1 MANPYEK
8 TLIAL
13 LPKNATGR
21 ESAGFREFLQ
31 GERASLPL
39 RLFLETV
46 EQSPVAISITD
57 ERANIIYVNRAF
69 TQITGYSAEEAIG
82 NNESMLSHKTTPRRV
97 YEEMWDRLIRKQPWN
112 GVLVNRHKTRGP
124 YLADLTIAPM
134 LNSKGEVSHFIG
146 IHRDVTGL
154 YGLEQKVKNQKS
166 LIETVVDSIPVAAV
180 LLDDNDGIVFDNQV
194 YKGLTSELGVS
205 EPAEIFLDILKKEM
219 GPDWTEFREK
229 QKSFRNRELR
239 VDLSGNR
246 APRWFSCAGTWF
258 TERDV
263 NVEAYFQQRE
273 QTYLLLTLTDITQQ
287 KRQQEEIRISA
298 LKALMAEEERIQ
310 GLRETLF
317 GVIHQIQAPMNLLS
331 AAVST
336 LERRGRENNEA
347 VLQLLQQVLA
357 SGRETVFLLQRCVPE
372 PEAVAMASVN
382 LNQVLHEV
390 LILLTPRLL
399 ANGVVVDWQP
409 TPVLPTL
416 MAMEN
421 RLRAMFKQLIENA
434 IDAMSGAHRQD
445 RRFGH
450 SAAAAGDSG
459 KTGSHGKKPRELRL
473 ATRVEADSI
482 LVTIED
488 TGPGIPKE
496 LHTKVFEPFFT
507 TKGASGRQAGM
518 GLAMVQEVVN
528 QHGGMILI
536 DPDYSEGCRFRLKFD
551 RSGSGH

>member
-1 MANPYEK
+1 MANSYDK

-13 LPKNATGR
+13 LPKNATTG
-21 ESAGFREFLQ
+21 ESAWFRELLK

-39 RLFLETV
+39 RLFLEAV

-69 TQITGYSAEEAIG
+69 TQITGYSREEAVG
-82 NNESMLSHKTTPRRV
+82 NNESMLSHKTTPRQV
-97 YEEMWDRLIRKQPWN
+97 YEKMWDRLNRKESWN
-112 GVLVNRHKTRGP
+112 GVLVNRHKTTGP

-134 LNSKGEVSHFIG
+134 LNSQGEISHFIG

-154 YGLEQKVKNQKS
+154 YGLEQRVKNQKR

-180 LLDDNDGIVFDNQV
+180 LLDENDAIVLDNQV

-205 EPAEIFLDILKKEM
+205 EPVEIFLDALKKEM
-219 GPDWTEFREK
+219 GVEWAELRNK

-239 VDLSGNR
+239 IDLSGRR

-263 NVEAYFQQRE
+263 GVEAYFQQRE
-273 QTYLLLTLTDITQQ
+273 QTYLLLTLTEITQQ

-310 GLRETLF
+310 GLRETLC
-317 GVIHQIQAPMNLLS
+317 GVIHQIQAPVNLLS
-331 AAVST
+331 AAVNT
-336 LERRGRENNEA
+336 LERRGREDNEA
-347 VLQLLQQVLA
+347 VLQLLKQVIE
-357 SGRETVFLLQRCVPE
+357 SGRETVLLLQRCMPE
-372 PEAVAMASVN
+372 PEAAAMVAVN
-382 LNQVLHEV
+382 LNQILHEV

-434 IDAMSGAHRQD
+434 IDAMSGSHRQG
-445 RRFGH
+445 RRFGRDA
-450 SAAAAGDSG
+450 SAGG
-459 KTGSHGKKPRELRL
+459 IRRGKPRELRL
-473 ATRVEADSI
+473 ATWVEADAI
-482 LVTIED
+482 VVTIED
-488 TGPGIPKE
+488 TGPGIPKA

-507 TKGASGRQAGM
+507 TKGASGGQAGM
-518 GLAMVQEVVN
+518 GLTMVQDVVN

-536 DPDYSEGCRFRLKFD
+536 DPEYSEGCRFRLKFY
-551 RSGSGH
+551 RSRPGA

>member
-8 TLIAL
+8 ALIAL
-13 LPKNATGR
+13 LPKNATGG
-21 ESAGFREFLQ
+21 ESAGFRESLE
-31 GERASLPL
+31 ERTSLSL
-39 RLFLETV
+39 RLFLEAV

-69 TQITGYSAEEAIG
+69 TQITGYSREEAIG
-82 NNESMLSHKTTPRRV
+82 NNESMLSHKTTPRQV
-97 YEEMWDRLIRKQPWN
+97 YEEMWGRLNRKESWN
-112 GVLVNRHKTRGP
+112 GVLVNRHKTKGP

-134 LNSKGEVSHFIG
+134 LNSQGEISHFIG

-154 YGLEQKVKNQKS
+154 YGLEQKVKNQKR

-180 LLDDNDGIVFDNQV
+180 LLDENDEVVFDNQV

-205 EPAEIFLDILKKEM
+205 EPVEIFLDILKKEM
-219 GPDWTEFREK
+219 DPGWAELRDR

-258 TERDV
+258 TERDIG
-263 NVEAYFQQRE
+263 VEAYFQQRE

-287 KRQQEEIRISA
+287 KRQQEEIRTSA

-310 GLRETLF
+310 GLRETLC
-317 GVIHQIQAPMNLLS
+317 GVIHQIQAPVNLLS
-331 AAVST
+331 AAVNT
-336 LERRGRENNEA
+336 LERRGKEDNEA
-347 VLQLLQQVLA
+347 VLQLLKQVLE
-357 SGRETVFLLQRCVPE
+357 SGRETVLMLQRCMPE

-382 LNQVLHEV
+382 LNQILHEV
-390 LILLTPRLL
+390 LMLLTPRLL

-409 TPVLPTL
+409 TPVLPTI

-434 IDAMSGAHRQD
+434 IDAMSRTHRQGS
-445 RRFGH
+445 RFGRG
-450 SAAAAGDSG
+450 APAGG
-459 KTGSHGKKPRELRL
+459 EPGTAGIQGRKPRELRL

-518 GLAMVQEVVN
+518 GLAMVQDVVN
-528 QHGGMILI
+528 QHAGMILI

-551 RSGSGH
+551 RSGPGA